1 MSALRVPTFV
11 IIGGGAIGAGSARQ
25 LVRAREAGR
34 LETDRILVID
44 RDPACAAT
52 ALPAPVQV
60 VTDDW
65 SHWLTGH
72 LDALGESDHLVP
84 DHWAPHLLREW
95 LAGELTRRGAE
106 VARVDGLHRH
116 GLPYTGA
123 TKDGDLALSYAAWV
137 CPPRCI
143 EPDLCPHTRGVKN
156 WSLAD
161 DLARDAP
168 GEAWDGHIVFR
179 CLHLVYGIGT
189 VPVADI
195 LATRDRVTH
204 GLGRGVQRYLV
215 ATSSHCH
222 GLATALEVRPAR
234 RFAD

>member
-11 IIGGGAIGAGSARQ
+11 VIGGGAIGAGSARQ
-25 LVRAREAGR
+25 LLRAREAGC
-34 LETDRILVID
+34 LETDRILVVD

-52 ALPAPVQV
+52 ALGAPVRV

-65 SHWLTGH
+65 SRWLAGNVNS
-72 LDALGESDHLVP
+72 LGESDHVVP

-95 LAGELTRRGAE
+95 LVGELTRRGAE
-106 VARVDGLHRH
+106 VARTEGLRRS
-116 GLPYTGA
+116 GLPFVA
-123 TKDGDLALSYAAWV
+123 TTRSGDLALSYAAWI

-161 DLARDAP
+161 DLARAAP
-168 GEAWDGHIVFR
+168 GEAWDAHIVFR

-195 LATRDRVTH
+195 LAARDLVTR
-204 GLGRGVQRYLV
+204 GLGRGVQRYLI

-222 GLATALEVRPAR
+222 ALASAIEVTPKGRTAH
-234 RFAD
+234 